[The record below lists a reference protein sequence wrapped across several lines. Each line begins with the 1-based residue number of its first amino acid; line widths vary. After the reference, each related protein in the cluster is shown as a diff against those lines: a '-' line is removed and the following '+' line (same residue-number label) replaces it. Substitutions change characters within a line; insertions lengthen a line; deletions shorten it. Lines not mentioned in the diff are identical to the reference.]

1 MAGSKSNARQSRR
14 PVARPPGR
22 YRIQALDR
30 AAAILNCFDVHEPE
44 LNVRDVGERTGLHK
58 STAHRI
64 LMALQ
69 HNGFVEQNPA
79 SGRYHLGLQLVKLGE
94 HAVARLDVAVI
105 ARPFIGDLAARTG
118 RRVHLA
124 VMDGAQ
130 IVILDRADG
139 SDASSIPSLPGRL
152 FPAHCTAL
160 GKAMLAGL
168 DEAENPASSR
178 QTAVEAVHAENGYEY
193 RRSDRG
199 AADDRQARL
208 CDYRSGDGARADHRR
223 RRNPQPYRSRRCGAQ
238 RGGVSDRCASLCALC
253 ARRGREQD
261 GCADLG
267 APGVQAS
274 CRGDRLRR
282 ERADTAARGCRG
294 TDRRCCRWPFFTNSR
309 RRTASGIITKSAR
322 S

>member
-168 DEAENPASSR
+168 DEAEIRRLLGKR
-178 QTAVEAVHAENGYEY
+178 QLKRFTPKTVTSIDALIAEL
-193 RRSDRG
+193 RTT
-199 AADDRQARL
+199 
-208 CDYRSGDGARADHRR
+208 
-223 RRNPQPYRSRRCGAQ
+223 
-238 RGGVSDRCASLCALC
+238 
-253 ARRGREQD
+253 ARRGYAITDQEMGPGLITVGAAIRNHTGAVVAALSVAASPTD
-261 GCADLG
+261 ARASALSALG
-267 APGVQAS
+267 EAVSKTAVQ
-274 CRGDRLRR
+274 
-282 ERADTAARGCRG
+282 
-294 TDRRCCRWPFFTNSR
+294 
-309 RRTASGIITKSAR
+309 ISAR
-322 S
+322 LGYRRVAEATA